1 MCWRGVGGGLAF
13 STPLSDFGCWRM
25 GVVTSLARRL
35 LSGKGNSPHK
45 RTAGVAAR
53 PWSHPP
59 QQLEDGCSSL
69 AERPGPGVG
78 GGHGVGGS
86 TGICSDVCRAGCL
99 MEDGVGSR
107 RELWAGGFLEEEVIL
122 GHLEEQLRRQTSK
135 ERSKGSMCANVVE
148 ARALSG
154 NTELFKNHTG
164 HRGGQ
169 RPDHEGSCVPLSKT
183 GD

>member
-1 MCWRGVGGGLAF
+1 MIAGIWGLLKEGTPEGGVQKVIAEQEASGQSSLDLVQRARVCWWGVGGGLAF

-69 AERPGPGVG
+69 TERPGPGGG
-78 GGHGVGGS
+78 GGHG
-86 TGICSDVCRAGCL
+86 
-99 MEDGVGSR
+99 
-107 RELWAGGFLEEEVIL
+107 
-122 GHLEEQLRRQTSK
+122 
-135 ERSKGSMCANVVE
+135 
-148 ARALSG
+148 
-154 NTELFKNHTG
+154 
-164 HRGGQ
+164 GGQ
-169 RPDHEGSCVPLSKT
+169 YWHLL
-183 GD
+183 